1 MGLFELNLNIK
12 DISLVQD
19 LTIQDDEIVPGKK
32 VWKEIFVVN
41 HPKKLN
47 LTHI

>member
-1 MGLFELNLNIK
+1 MGGWVGLFELNVNIK

-32 VWKEIFVVN
+32 VNGKRC
-41 HPKKLN
+41 L
-47 LTHI
+47 L